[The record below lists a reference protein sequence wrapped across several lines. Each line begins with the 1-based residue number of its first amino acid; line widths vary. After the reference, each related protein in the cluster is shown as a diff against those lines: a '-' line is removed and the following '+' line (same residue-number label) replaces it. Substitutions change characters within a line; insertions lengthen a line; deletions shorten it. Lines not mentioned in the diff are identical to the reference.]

1 MTDDTIL
8 ADAREAFALCEE
20 AESENRLEA
29 LDDLRFAKLGEQ
41 WPESVR
47 QQRIKDGR
55 PCLTINRQ
63 PAFIRQV
70 VNEARQNRP
79 GINVH
84 PVDSEADPE
93 IAEIYNGLIR
103 NIEQTSKADVAY
115 DTAVDSAV
123 SNGFGYFRINTDY
136 ADDDTFD
143 LDLRI
148 ERIANPFSVYGDPLS
163 TGCDSADWNQCF
175 VTEVLGRDAF
185 RAKYKGAAEV
195 DWTST
200 GYDRLA
206 SPWSQ
211 EKSVLV
217 AEWWKRERVRRPIV
231 ALSDG
236 SVLEAGVYAKQKG
249 VLDAQ
254 GVTVMGERMALS
266 HKVTQLVLT
275 GAEVLEK
282 NDWAGR
288 YIPIVPVYG
297 DEVNVEGKRHFR
309 SLIRDA
315 KDAQRMLNY
324 WRTAST
330 ELTALAPR
338 VPFIGRKGTF
348 KSDARKWATVNS
360 QNHAFIEYDGDAP
373 PQRQPLDSGR
383 AIGAIQEALNAAD
396 DMKAILGM
404 YDASLGAAGNETSG
418 RAIIARQKE
427 GDTSNFHFIDN
438 LSRAIEHGGRIL
450 IDLIPTVYSGRR
462 MIRVLGKDNKASS
475 VQLGLVM
482 AVTGAGGQVQA
493 DPAGGL
499 PVTRICDLA
508 RGKYDLTVES
518 GPSYASRR
526 QESADQILQMIQAYP
541 PAAPVLGDL
550 LAKNLDWPDA
560 AEVARRLHAL
570 LPPQLQAAAGNDVA
584 PDPMAHPV
592 VQQTLQGMGAKAV
605 AAITGLQQQ
614 NAGLGQQLAALQQD
628 RGIDNRKLEIDA
640 FKAETDRLKA
650 MGEAVRPA
658 QAVQPVRSY

>member
-1 MTDDTIL
+1 MTDEQL
-8 ADAREAFALCEE
+8 LSDAKDAFALCEE
-20 AESENRLEA
+20 AEAENRAEA

-41 WPESVR
+41 WPEHVR
-47 QQRIKDGR
+47 LQRIKDGR

-79 GINVH
+79 SIKVH
-84 PVDSEADPE
+84 PVDSLADPA
-93 IAEIYNGLIR
+93 IAEIYDGLIR
-103 NIEQTSKADVAY
+103 NIERTSKADVAY
-115 DTAVDSAV
+115 DTAVDGAV
-123 SNGFGYFRINTDY
+123 SNGFGYFRINTEYTDEGS
-136 ADDDTFD
+136 FD

-163 TGCDSADWNQCF
+163 TASDSSDWNQCF
-175 VTEVLGRDAF
+175 VTEVLSHEAF
-185 RAKYKGAAEV
+185 KVRFKGAEAV
-195 DWTST
+195 NWSDS
-200 GYDRLA
+200 GYARLPA
-206 SPWSQ
+206 PWAQ

-217 AEWWKRERVRRPIV
+217 AEWWRRERVKRPIV

-236 SVLEAGVYAKQKG
+236 TVLEASVYAKQKE

-254 GVTVMGERMALS
+254 GLTVLGEREALA
-266 HKVTQLVLT
+266 HKVTQTVLT

-282 NDWAGR
+282 NDWAGK
-288 YIPIVPVYG
+288 YIPVVPVYG

-360 QNHAFIEYDGDAP
+360 QNHAFIEYDGEAP
-373 PQRQPLDSGR
+373 PQRQPMDSGR

-404 YDASLGAAGNETSG
+404 YDASLGAQGNETSG
-418 RAIIARQKE
+418 KAILARQQE

-438 LSRAIEHGGRIL
+438 LNRAIEHGGRIL

-462 MIRVLGKDNKASS
+462 MIRVLGADNAAAS
-475 VQLGLVM
+475 VQLGQPTLL
-482 AVTGAGGQVQA
+482 GGPDGQ
-493 DPAGGL
+493 PAL
-499 PVTRICDLA
+499 DPVTQLPMTRLCDLS
-508 RGKYDLTVES
+508 RGKYDLTVET

-526 QESADQILQMIQAYP
+526 QETADQILQMIQAYP

-550 LAKNLDWPDA
+550 LAKNLDWPEAD
-560 AEVARRLHAL
+560 EVARRLHAL
-570 LPPQLQAAAGNDVA
+570 LPQQLQAVENPQGN
-584 PDPMAHPV
+584 PLAHPA
-592 VQQTLQGMGAKAV
+592 VQQTAAKAV
-605 AAITGLQQQ
+605 AAITGLQQR
-614 NAGLGQQLAALQQD
+614 NAALGQQLAALSQD
-628 RGIDNRKLEIDA
+628 KTAENRKLEIDA
-640 FKAETDRLKA
+640 FRAQTERLKTVA
-650 MGEAVRPA
+650 EAGRSSMVR
-658 QAVQPVRSY
+658 

>member
-1 MTDDTIL
+1 MTDEQLL

-84 PVDSEADPE
+84 PVDSEADPA

-136 ADDDTFD
+136 ADDDSFD

-175 VTEVLGRDAF
+175 VTEVLGHDAF
-185 RAKYKGAAEV
+185 RAKYKGAQAV
-195 DWTST
+195 SWTDS

-206 SPWSQ
+206 APWAQ
-211 EKSVLV
+211 DKSVLV
-217 AEWWKRERVRRPIV
+217 AEWWKRERVKRAIV

-236 SVLEAGVYAKQKG
+236 TVLEASVYAAQKA

-254 GVTVMGERMALS
+254 GVTVLGERTALS

-282 NDWAGR
+282 NDWAGK

-450 IDLIPTVYSGRR
+450 IDLIPTVYSGQR
-462 MIRVLGKDNKASS
+462 MIRVLGADNKATS
-475 VQLGLVM
+475 VQLGQAI
-482 AVTGAGGQVQA
+482 AVKGPDGQPAV
-493 DPAGGL
+493 DPATSL
-499 PVTRICDLA
+499 PITRICDLA

-560 AEVARRLHAL
+560 EEVARRLHAL
-570 LPPQLQAAAGNDVA
+570 LPPQLQAAAGSDVA
-584 PDPMAHPV
+584 ADPMAHPV
-592 VQQTLQGMGAKAV
+592 VQQTAAKAV
-605 AAITGLQQQ
+605 AAINGLRQQ

-628 RGIDNRKLEIDA
+628 RGIESRKLEIDA
-640 FKAETDRLKA
+640 FKAQTERLKA
-650 MGEAVRPA
+650 VGEAARPSVPA
-658 QAVQPVRSY
+658 RSF

>member
-1 MTDDTIL
+1 MTDEQLL
-8 ADAREAFALCEE
+8 ADARDAFALCEE
-20 AESENRLEA
+20 AESENRLAA

-79 GINVH
+79 SINVH

-115 DTAVDSAV
+115 DTAVDCAV
-123 SNGFGYFRINTDY
+123 SNGFGYFRIGTDY
-136 ADDDTFD
+136 ADDDSFD
-143 LDLRI
+143 LDLRV

-163 TGCDSADWNQCF
+163 TASDSSDWNQCF
-175 VTEVLGRDAF
+175 VTEVLSLDAF
-185 RAKYKGAAEV
+185 RAKFKGAEPV
-195 DWTST
+195 NWSGS
-200 GYDRLA
+200 GYEKLA
-206 SPWSQ
+206 APWSQ
-211 EKSVLV
+211 DKSVLV
-217 AEWWKRERVRRPIV
+217 VEWWRRERVRHAIV

-236 SVLEAGVYAKQKG
+236 SVLDAQVYARQKAQLG
-249 VLDAQ
+249 AQ
-254 GVTVMGERMALS
+254 GVTVLGERLCNG
-266 HKVTQLVLT
+266 HRVTQTVLT
-275 GAEVLEK
+275 GAEVLEST
-282 NDWAGR
+282 DWAGK

-297 DEVNVEGKRHFR
+297 DEVNIEGKRHFR

-360 QNHAFIEYDGDAP
+360 QNHAFIEYDGDTP
-373 PQRQPLDSGR
+373 PQRQPMDSGR
-383 AIGAIQEALNAAD
+383 AIGAIQEALNAQD

-404 YDASLGAAGNETSG
+404 YDASLGAQGNETSG
-418 RAIIARQKE
+418 KAIIARQQE

-450 IDLIPTVYSGRR
+450 IDLIPTVYSGAR
-462 MIRVLGKDNKASS
+462 MIRVLGRDSRAAS
-475 VQLGLVM
+475 VRLGQPLV
-482 AVTGAGGQVQA
+482 VKGPDGQPQRDEA
-493 DPAGGL
+493 GL
-499 PVTRICDLA
+499 PLTRICDLG
-508 RGKYDLTVES
+508 RGKYDLTVET

-526 QESADQILQMIQAYP
+526 QETADQILKMIQAYP

-560 AEVARRLHAL
+560 DEVARRLHAL
-570 LPPQLQAAAGNDVA
+570 LPPQVLAGDQANPLQ
-584 PDPMAHPV
+584 HPV
-592 VQQTLQGMGAKAV
+592 VRQAAQQAV
-605 AAITGLQQQ
+605 AAIGGLQQKA
-614 NAGLGQQLAALQQD
+614 NALGQQLSALQQD
-628 RGIDNRKLEIDA
+628 RGLENQKLQIDA
-640 FKAETDRLKA
+640 FKAQTERMKAVGETGIGR
-650 MGEAVRPA
+650 G
-658 QAVQPVRSY
+658 

>member
-1 MTDDTIL
+1 MTDEQLL
-8 ADAREAFALCEE
+8 ADARDAFALCEE
-20 AESENRLEA
+20 AESENRIEA

-41 WPESVR
+41 WPEQVR

-79 GINVH
+79 GIQVH
-84 PVDSEADPE
+84 PVDGVADPA

-115 DTAVDSAV
+115 DTAVDCAV

-136 ADDDTFD
+136 ADDDSFD

-148 ERIANPFSVYGDPLS
+148 ERIVNPFSVYGDPLS
-163 TGCDSADWNQCF
+163 TACDSADWNQCF
-175 VTEVLGRDAF
+175 VTEVLGHDAF
-185 RAKYKGAAEV
+185 RAKYKGAEPV
-195 DWTST
+195 NWDGS
-200 GYDRLA
+200 GYEKLA
-206 SPWSQ
+206 SPWAQ
-211 EKSVLV
+211 DKCVLV
-217 AEWWKRERVRRPIV
+217 AEWWRRERVKRPIV

-236 SVLEAGVYAKQKG
+236 SVLDTEVYAKQKAQ
-249 VLDAQ
+249 LDAA
-254 GVTVMGERMALS
+254 GVVVLGERTALR
-266 HKVTQLVLT
+266 HKVTQTVLT

-282 NDWAGR
+282 NDWAGK

-297 DEVNVEGKRHFR
+297 DEVNVEGKRYFR
-309 SLIRDA
+309 SLIREA

-348 KSDARKWATVNS
+348 KSDARKWATINN
-360 QNHAFIEYDGDAP
+360 QNHAFVEYDGETP

-383 AIGAIQEALNAAD
+383 AIGAIQEALNAQD

-404 YDASLGAAGNETSG
+404 YDASLGARSNETSG
-418 RAIIARQKE
+418 RAILARQRE

-450 IDLIPTVYSGRR
+450 IDLIPTVYSGAR
-462 MIRVLGKDNKASS
+462 MIRVLGADNKPST
-475 VQLGLVM
+475 VQLGQALIVKEPD
-482 AVTGAGGQVQA
+482 GQPVV
-493 DPAGGL
+493 DPVSSL
-499 PVTRICDLA
+499 PLTRICDLS
-508 RGKYDLTVES
+508 RGKYDLTVSS

-526 QESADQILQMIQAYP
+526 QETADQILRMIQAYP

-560 AEVARRLHAL
+560 DEVTRRLHAL
-570 LPPQLQAAAGNDVA
+570 LPPQLQAADSAGAAN
-584 PDPMAHPV
+584 PLAHPV
-592 VQQTLQGMGAKAV
+592 VRQAAQQAV
-605 AAITGLQQQ
+605 ATIGGLQQKTSV
-614 NAGLGQQLAALQQD
+614 LSQQLNALQQD
-628 RGIDNRKLEIDA
+628 RGIENRKLEIDA
-640 FKAETDRLKA
+640 FKAETERLKA
-650 MGEAVRPA
+650 VGEAARA
-658 QAVQPVRSY
+658 PVLGRG

>member
-1 MTDDTIL
+1 MTDEQLL
-8 ADAREAFALCEE
+8 ADARDAFALCEE
-20 AESENRLEA
+20 AESENRLAA

-79 GINVH
+79 SIQVR
-84 PVDSEADPE
+84 PVDSVADPA
-93 IAEIYNGLIR
+93 IAQIYNGLIR

-115 DTAVDSAV
+115 DTAVDCAV
-123 SNGFGYFRINTDY
+123 SNGFGYFRIGTDY
-136 ADDDTFD
+136 ADDDSFD

-148 ERIANPFSVYGDPLS
+148 ERIANPFSVHGDPLS
-163 TGCDSADWNQCF
+163 TASDSADWNQCF
-175 VTEVLGRDAF
+175 VTEVLGLDAF
-185 RAKYKGAAEV
+185 RAKYKGAEAVNWE
-195 DWTST
+195 TS
-200 GYDRLA
+200 GYERLP
-206 SPWSQ
+206 SPWAQ
-211 EKSVLV
+211 DKCVLV
-217 AEWWKRERVRRPIV
+217 AEWWRRERVKRAIV
-231 ALSDG
+231 MLSDG
-236 SVLEAGVYAKQKG
+236 SVLDEEVYVKQKAT
-249 VLDAQ
+249 LDAA
-254 GVTVMGERMALS
+254 GVTVLGTRQSHS
-266 HKVTQLVLT
+266 HKVTQTVLT

-282 NDWAGR
+282 NDWAGK

-297 DEVNVEGKRHFR
+297 DEVNVEGKRYFR

-315 KDAQRMLNY
+315 KDSQRMLNY

-373 PQRQPLDSGR
+373 PARQPLDSGS
-383 AIGAIQEALNAAD
+383 AIGAIQEALNAQD
-396 DMKAILGM
+396 DMKAILGL

-418 RAIIARQKE
+418 RAIIARQKA

-450 IDLIPTVYSGRR
+450 IDLIPTVYSGQR
-462 MIRVLGKDNKASS
+462 MIRVLGPDRKAAT
-475 VQLGLVM
+475 VQLGQAM
-482 AVTGAGGQVQA
+482 AVTGADGQVVA
-493 DPAGGL
+493 DPATGL
-499 PVTRICDLA
+499 PLTQVCDLA

-526 QESADQILQMIQAYP
+526 QESADQILRMIQAYP
-541 PAAPVLGDL
+541 PAAPILGDL

-560 AEVARRLHAL
+560 DEVARRLHTL
-570 LPPQLQAAAGNDVA
+570 LPAQLQEQPAGGTAAAAN
-584 PDPMAHPV
+584 PLQHPV
-592 VQQTLQGMGAKAV
+592 VRQAAQQAV
-605 AAITGLQQQ
+605 AAIDGLQQK
-614 NAGLGQQLAALQQD
+614 AAVLGQQLNALQQD
-628 RGIDNRKLEIDA
+628 RSIENRKVEIDA
-640 FKAETDRLKA
+640 FKAQTERLKA
-650 MGEAVRPA
+650 VGEAARP
-658 QAVQPVRSY
+658 VGRG

>member
-1 MTDDTIL
+1 MTDEQLL
-8 ADAREAFALCEE
+8 ADARDAFALCEE
-20 AESENRLEA
+20 AESENRLAA

-79 GINVH
+79 GITVH
-84 PVDSEADPE
+84 PVDGEADVA

-115 DTAVDSAV
+115 DTAVDCAV
-123 SNGFGYFRINTDY
+123 SNGFGYFRINSDF
-136 ADDDTFD
+136 ADDDSFD
-143 LDLRI
+143 LDLKI
-148 ERIANPFSVYGDPLS
+148 ERIVNPFSVYGDPLS
-163 TGCDSADWNQCF
+163 TASDSSDWNTCF
-175 VTEVLGRDAF
+175 VTEVLSLDAF
-185 RAKYKGAAEV
+185 RAKYKGAEPVNWAG
-195 DWTST
+195 S
-200 GYDRLA
+200 GYEKLA
-206 SPWSQ
+206 APWAQ
-211 EKSVLV
+211 DKSVLV
-217 AEWWKRERVRRPIV
+217 AEWWRRERVKCPIV

-236 SVLEAGVYAKQKG
+236 TVLKAEVYAKQKAQ
-249 VLDAQ
+249 LDAQ
-254 GVTVMGERMALS
+254 GIAVLGERTALG
-266 HKVTQLVLT
+266 HRVTQTVLT
-275 GAEVLEK
+275 GAEVLEV
-282 NDWAGR
+282 NDWAGK

-373 PQRQPLDSGR
+373 PMRQPMDGSR
-383 AIGAIQEALNAAD
+383 AIGAIQEALNAQD

-404 YDASLGAAGNETSG
+404 YDASLGARGNETSG

-450 IDLIPTVYSGRR
+450 IDLIPTVYSGAR
-462 MIRVLGKDNKASS
+462 MIRVLGRDNKASS
-475 VQLGLVM
+475 VQLGQPL
-482 AVTGAGGQVQA
+482 AVRRPDGQVQTDEA
-493 DPAGGL
+493 GL
-499 PVTRICDLA
+499 PLTRICDLA
-508 RGKYDLTVES
+508 RGKYDLTVET

-526 QESADQILQMIQAYP
+526 QETADQILKMIQAYP

-560 AEVARRLHAL
+560 DEVARRLHAL
-570 LPPQLQAAAGNDVA
+570 LPPQLLAAEGGQADPMQHPAVRQAA
-584 PDPMAHPV
+584 
-592 VQQTLQGMGAKAV
+592 QQAV
-605 AAITGLQQQ
+605 AAIGGLQQK
-614 NAGLGQQLAALQQD
+614 AAVLGQQLSALQQD
-628 RGIDNRKLEIDA
+628 RAIENQKLQIDA
-640 FKAETDRLKA
+640 FKAQTERMKA
-650 MGEAVRPA
+650 VGEAARA
-658 QAVQPVRSY
+658 PVGRG

>member
-1 MTDDTIL
+1 MTDEQL
-8 ADAREAFALCEE
+8 LEQARDAFALCEE
-20 AESENRLEA
+20 AESENRIEA

-41 WPESVR
+41 WPEQVR

-79 GINVH
+79 GIQVH
-84 PVDSEADPE
+84 PVDGVADPA

-115 DTAVDSAV
+115 DTAVDCAV

-136 ADDDTFD
+136 ADDDSFD

-148 ERIANPFSVYGDPLS
+148 ERIVNPFSVYGDPLA

-175 VTEVLGRDAF
+175 VTEVLGHDAF
-185 RAKYKGAAEV
+185 RAKYKGAEPV
-195 DWTST
+195 NWRGS
-200 GYDRLA
+200 GYDQLA
-206 SPWSQ
+206 APWAQ
-211 EKSVLV
+211 DKSVLV
-217 AEWWKRERVRRPIV
+217 AEWWRRERVKGRIV

-236 SVLEAGVYAKQKG
+236 SVLDVEVYAKQKDG
-249 VLDAQ
+249 LDAQ
-254 GVTVMGERMALS
+254 GVAVLGERQTMR
-266 HKVTQLVLT
+266 HRVTQTVLT
-275 GAEVLEK
+275 GAEVLET
-282 NDWAGR
+282 NDWVGK

-297 DEVNVEGKRHFR
+297 DEVNVEGKRYFR

-360 QNHAFIEYDGDAP
+360 QNHAFIEYDGETP

-383 AIGAIQEALNAAD
+383 AIGAIQEALNAAE

-404 YDASLGAAGNETSG
+404 YDASLGARSNETSG
-418 RAIIARQKE
+418 RAIIARQRE

-450 IDLIPTVYSGRR
+450 IDLIPLVYSGQR
-462 MIRVLGKDNKASS
+462 MVRVLGPDKKAST
-475 VQLGLVM
+475 VQLGQAI
-482 AVTGAGGQVQA
+482 AVKGPDGQAAV
-493 DPAGGL
+493 D
-499 PVTRICDLA
+499 PVTNLPITKVCDLT

-526 QESADQILQMIQAYP
+526 QETADQILRMIQAYP

-560 AEVARRLHAL
+560 DEVARRLNAL
-570 LPPQLQAAAGNDVA
+570 LPPQLQAASEEGAVN
-584 PDPMAHPV
+584 PMRHPV
-592 VQQTLQGMGAKAV
+592 VQQAAAKAV

-614 NAGLGQQLAALQQD
+614 NMGLGQQLNVLQHD
-628 RGIDNRKLEIDA
+628 RAIENRKLEIDA
-640 FKAETDRLKA
+640 FKAETERLKA
-650 MGEAVRPA
+650 VGETAKVPA
-658 QAVQPVRSY
+658 SGRY

>member
-1 MTDDTIL
+1 
-8 ADAREAFALCEE
+8 
-20 AESENRLEA
+20 
-29 LDDLRFAKLGEQ
+29 
-41 WPESVR
+41 
-47 QQRIKDGR
+47 
-55 PCLTINRQ
+55 
-63 PAFIRQV
+63 
-70 VNEARQNRP
+70 
-79 GINVH
+79 
-84 PVDSEADPE
+84 
-93 IAEIYNGLIR
+93 
-103 NIEQTSKADVAY
+103 
-115 DTAVDSAV
+115 
-123 SNGFGYFRINTDY
+123 
-136 ADDDTFD
+136 
-143 LDLRI
+143 
-148 ERIANPFSVYGDPLS
+148 
-163 TGCDSADWNQCF
+163 
-175 VTEVLGRDAF
+175 
-185 RAKYKGAAEV
+185 
-195 DWTST
+195 
-200 GYDRLA
+200 
-206 SPWSQ
+206 
-211 EKSVLV
+211 
-217 AEWWKRERVRRPIV
+217 
-231 ALSDG
+231 
-236 SVLEAGVYAKQKG
+236 VLEASVYAAQKP

-254 GVTVMGERMALS
+254 GVTVLGERVALS

-282 NDWAGR
+282 NDWAGK

-338 VPFIGRKGTF
+338 VPFLGRKGTF

-360 QNHAFIEYDGDAP
+360 QNHAFIEYDGETP

-418 RAIIARQKE
+418 RAILARQKE

-450 IDLIPTVYSGRR
+450 IDLIPTVYSGQR
-462 MIRVLGKDNKASS
+462 MIRVLGADNKATS
-475 VQLGLVM
+475 VQLGQAMTVKGPDGQP
-482 AVTGAGGQVQA
+482 AV
-493 DPAGGL
+493 DPATSL
-499 PVTRICDLA
+499 PITRICDLA

-560 AEVARRLHAL
+560 DEVARRLHAL
-570 LPPQLQAAAGNDVA
+570 LPPQLQAAEGKGAA
-584 PDPMAHPV
+584 ADPMAHPV
-592 VQQTLQGMGAKAV
+592 VQQTAAKAV
-605 AAITGLQQQ
+605 AAINGLRQQ
-614 NAGLGQQLAALQQD
+614 NAGLGQRLVALQQD
-628 RGIDNRKLEIDA
+628 RGIENRKLEIDA
-640 FKAETDRLKA
+640 FKAQTERLKA
-650 MGEAVRPA
+650 VGEAARPS
-658 QAVQPVRSY
+658 QPARGF

>member
-1 MTDDTIL
+1 MTDEQLL
-8 ADAREAFALCEE
+8 AEARDAFALCEE
-20 AESENRLEA
+20 AESENRAAA

-79 GINVH
+79 GIHVH

-115 DTAVDSAV
+115 DTAVDCAV
-123 SNGFGYFRINTDY
+123 SNGFGYFRIGTDF
-136 ADDDTFD
+136 ADEDSFD
-143 LDLRI
+143 LDLRV
-148 ERIANPFSVYGDPLS
+148 ERIVNPFSVYGDPLS
-163 TGCDSADWNQCF
+163 TASDSSDWNTCF
-175 VTEVLGRDAF
+175 VTEVLSLDAF
-185 RAKYKGAAEV
+185 RAKYKGAEAV
-195 DWTST
+195 NWAGS
-200 GYDRLA
+200 GYEKLPT
-206 SPWSQ
+206 PWAQ
-211 EKSVLV
+211 DKSVLV
-217 AEWWKRERVRRPIV
+217 AEWWRRERVKRAIV

-236 SVLEAGVYAKQKG
+236 SVLDAEVYAKQKAQ
-249 VLDAQ
+249 LDAQ
-254 GVTVMGERMALS
+254 GVSVMGERMAVG
-266 HKVTQLVLT
+266 HRVTQTVLT
-275 GAEVLEK
+275 GAEVLEV
-282 NDWAGR
+282 NDWVGK

-360 QNHAFIEYDGDAP
+360 QNHAFIEYDGETP
-373 PQRQPLDSGR
+373 PMRQPMDGSR
-383 AIGAIQEALNAAD
+383 AIGAIQEALNAQD
-396 DMKAILGM
+396 DMKAILGI

-450 IDLIPTVYSGRR
+450 IDLIPTVYSGAR
-462 MIRVLGKDNKASS
+462 MIRVLGRDNKASA
-475 VQLGLVM
+475 VQLGQPLVVKGPDGRSQTDE
-482 AVTGAGGQVQA
+482 A
-493 DPAGGL
+493 GL
-499 PVTRICDLA
+499 PLTRICDLA
-508 RGKYDLTVES
+508 RGKYDLTVET

-526 QESADQILQMIQAYP
+526 EETADQILKMIQAYP

-560 AEVARRLHAL
+560 DEVARRLHAL
-570 LPPQLQAAAGNDVA
+570 LPPQLLAAEGQPAN
-584 PDPMAHPV
+584 PLQHPV
-592 VQQTLQGMGAKAV
+592 VRQAAQQAV
-605 AAITGLQQQ
+605 ATIGGLQQK
-614 NAGLGQQLAALQQD
+614 AAVLGQQLNALQQD
-628 RGIDNRKLEIDA
+628 RAIENQKLQIDA
-640 FKAETDRLKA
+640 FKAATERLKA
-650 MGEAVRPA
+650 VGEAARA
-658 QAVQPVRSY
+658 PVGRG